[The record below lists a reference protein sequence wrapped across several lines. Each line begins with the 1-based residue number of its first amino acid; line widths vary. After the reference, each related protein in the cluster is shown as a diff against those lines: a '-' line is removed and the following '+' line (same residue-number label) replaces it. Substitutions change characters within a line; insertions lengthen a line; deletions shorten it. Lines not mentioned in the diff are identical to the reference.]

1 MKKLLIAILV
11 VSMIASLA
19 VVYAFADDAVVPEGD
34 GITASDPGQ
43 HDPITIEALDV
54 EAEEGAT
61 EVEVPVVVSDIDP
74 EIGISAI
81 IASFEV
87 EGAEIKADGV
97 KAGELPGDNLLIAQF
112 EDYDVVYWADAAGIK
127 NDNVQFVTLTVA
139 IPEDA
144 KEGDVYTVKVLVD
157 QDPDM
162 YLSVEN
168 GEDGNRISYGAIG
181 EAGLITITPPVV
193 DSSDTAEPIS
203 TEEPG
208 TEEPISTEEP
218 GTEEPAGI
226 PGDVNGDGAL
236 NAKDV
241 VAIMKHLVG
250 KTPEKFDEKLADYNG
265 DGSVNAKDVVKL
277 MKDIIAAAS
286 K

>member
-11 VSMIASLA
+11 VSIIASLA

-97 KAGELPGDNLLIAQF
+97 KVGDLPGDNLVIAQF
-112 EDYDVVYWADAAGIK
+112 EDNDVVYWADAAGIK
-127 NDNVQFVTLTVA
+127 NDTVQFVTLTVS

-144 KEGDVYTVKVLVD
+144 KVGDVYTVKVSVN
-157 QDPDM
+157 QDADM

-168 GEDGNRISYGAIG
+168 GDDGNRISYGAVG
-181 EAGLITITPPVV
+181 VSGTITVV
-193 DSSDTAEPIS
+193 SAK
-203 TEEPG
+203 
-208 TEEPISTEEP
+208 
-218 GTEEPAGI
+218 EPAGI

-250 KTPEKFDEKLADYNG
+250 KTPENFDEKAADYNG

-277 MKDIIAAAS
+277 MKDIIANAS